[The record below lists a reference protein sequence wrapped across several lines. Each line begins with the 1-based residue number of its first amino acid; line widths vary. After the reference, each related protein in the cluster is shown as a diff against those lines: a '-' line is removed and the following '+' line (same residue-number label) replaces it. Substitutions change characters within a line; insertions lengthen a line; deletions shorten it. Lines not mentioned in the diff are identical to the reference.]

1 MEASVAL
8 IKRGVL
14 IHMPN
19 KVAAPLDV
27 NYIFLSVLN
36 EAGRISMDMK
46 ICLFLKIIHC
56 VFCVNISP
64 KRSNLCLI
72 NKRDAPSYV
81 TGLFLLILS

>member
-36 EAGRISMDMK
+36 AARRISVDMK
-46 ICLFLKIIHC
+46 ICHYLTITH
-56 VFCVNISP
+56 
-64 KRSNLCLI
+64 
-72 NKRDAPSYV
+72 
-81 TGLFLLILS
+81 

>member
-19 KVAAPLDV
+19 KVAAQLDV

-36 EAGRISMDMK
+36 AAGRISMDMK
-46 ICLFLKIIHC
+46 ICPFLKIIH
-56 VFCVNISP
+56 
-64 KRSNLCLI
+64 
-72 NKRDAPSYV
+72 
-81 TGLFLLILS
+81 

>member
-46 ICLFLKIIHC
+46 ICLFLKIIH
-56 VFCVNISP
+56 
-64 KRSNLCLI
+64 
-72 NKRDAPSYV
+72 
-81 TGLFLLILS
+81 

>member
-46 ICLFLKIIHC
+46 ICLFLKIIHW
-56 VFCVNISP
+56 
-64 KRSNLCLI
+64 
-72 NKRDAPSYV
+72 
-81 TGLFLLILS
+81 GGGE